1 MHAFVA
7 SLSWDALTAQREN
20 ITDLDDYDNLLWASK
35 PALQDISSKRIKLPV
50 SLARPKVK
58 KM

>member
-35 PALQDISSKRIKLPV
+35 PALQDVSSKRIKLPV
-50 SLARPKVK
+50 SLAHPKVK
-58 KM
+58 MM